1 MTLIEMIK
9 KYRKTHGISQREFA
23 RMCGL
28 SNAYISI
35 LEKGINP
42 STGKPATPNLQ
53 TLKQIASA
61 MGMSLDDLLRSVDD
75 MQVEIAPIPQ
85 TPRKDNYSVS
95 AKALTLAKTFDA
107 LDQHGQRVVSA
118 LAAEELARVDAE
130 KEVPKKTI
138 PLMENRLAAGYADP
152 DFDNGTSEY
161 EIPASVHADFA
172 IHVHGTSMEPY
183 LHDGDIALGVNRK
196 PKHGEIG
203 AFLLN
208 GEYLV
213 KQYITDH
220 LGNVYLLS
228 LNRKEADKD
237 IYLMKDNRDYF
248 ELWTFGAIITDKKI
262 PLPKV

>member
-1 MTLIEMIK
+1 MNTFRDRLEQALKMRDMTPAELSRATGIKESAISQYRRGAYKATQKNLELIANALNVSIPWLM
-9 KYRKTHGISQREFA
+9 GISD
-23 RMCGL
+23 
-28 SNAYISI
+28 NI
-35 LEKGINP
+35 
-42 STGKPATPNLQ
+42 
-53 TLKQIASA
+53 
-61 MGMSLDDLLRSVDD
+61 
-75 MQVEIAPIPQ
+75 

-161 EIPASVHADFA
+161 EIPATVHADFA

-183 LHDGDIALGVNRK
+183 LHDGDIALGINRK